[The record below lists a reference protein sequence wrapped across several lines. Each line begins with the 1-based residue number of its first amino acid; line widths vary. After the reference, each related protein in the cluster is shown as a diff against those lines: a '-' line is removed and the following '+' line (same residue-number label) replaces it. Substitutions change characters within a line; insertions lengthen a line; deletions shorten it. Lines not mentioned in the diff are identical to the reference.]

1 MYLQRQQGFTLI
13 EMIIVITIIAI
24 IAAWAIPSFS
34 RLISHQTLQKGA
46 SSIANVF
53 DQARAEAALSG
64 KSAQI
69 MITNGNRDYV
79 ISFLDRSTGATGRRT
94 TKQITLD
101 KRLKVV
107 MMPQAGSAGA
117 SNGTQINVQPN
128 GQLGNAYTFKVCDT
142 RITDV
147 SGYEVSVNSAGI
159 VRVSSVQCP

>member
-24 IAAWAIPSFS
+24 IAAWAVPSFS

-69 MITNGNRDYV
+69 MITNDNRDYV

-101 KRLKVV
+101 KRLTVV

-128 GQLGNAYTFKVCDT
+128 GQLGNAHTFKVCDT

>member
-24 IAAWAIPSFS
+24 IAAWAVPSFS

-69 MITNGNRDYV
+69 MITNDTRDYV

-101 KRLKVV
+101 ERLKVV
-107 MMPQAGSAGA
+107 MPQTGSTVA

-128 GQLGNAYTFKVCDT
+128 GQLSNAHTFKVCDT

>member
-46 SSIANVF
+46 YSIANVF

-69 MITNGNRDYV
+69 MVTNGNRDYV

-107 MMPQAGSAGA
+107 MPQAGSAVA